1 MSLNL
6 QNCIFSTLKTYV
18 VTFILVT
25 FCETTAEIGNLKEY
39 VTHRHKMVDEK
50 IDVNVEIVI

>member
-6 QNCIFSTLKTYV
+6 QNCIFSTLKTYQ
-18 VTFILVT
+18 VTFILVP

-39 VTHRHKMVDEK
+39 GTHRHKTVDEK
-50 IDVNVEIVI
+50 IDVNFEIVI